1 MRKERN
7 DMSER
12 KNSETTS
19 WSAEQVRRQSS
30 QPGKPKKRKGNKPK
44 YGWLWYI
51 LGVIVASVL
60 LAGIGWLMVNDVCAL
75 NKEPLEATIK
85 VEKGDTVSDVTKK
98 LKDAGLIESKL
109 LFKIFAGIF
118 DAKDIIGPGTYELD
132 TDMDFRCLIEEM
144 QTELSVVPPNV
155 VLVTIP
161 EGYTVLQTISLL
173 AENGVCAEEELIE
186 AAKNYVFS
194 DYVFVDNE
202 NLGNVN
208 RLEGYLAPD
217 TYEFFEDEA
226 PERALSRLLD
236 NFALWMD
243 QDVLDDIQR
252 SDYTLH
258 EIVIM
263 ASLIEK
269 EAIGDD
275 EERRNIA
282 SVLYNRMENPEMETY
297 GYLQLDSTIYY
308 VLRTTGQDDS
318 AFSTSL
324 DSPYN
329 TYLHPGLPVGAI
341 CNPSRSA
348 LMAAVYP
355 NDTDYYYFAYGID
368 DVSHFFYD
376 YNEHLN
382 FVNSDMY
389 RPD

>member
-1 MRKERN
+1 
-7 DMSER
+7 MSDR

-19 WSAEQVRRQSS
+19 WSTEQVRRQ
-30 QPGKPKKRKGNKPK
+30 QGTPKREPKKGGKRKL
-44 YGWLWYI
+44 GWLWYI
-51 LGVIVASVL
+51 LGVIAASCL
-60 LAGIGWLMVNDVCAL
+60 LACVGWLMVNDVCAL
-75 NKEPLEATIK
+75 NKDYVEATIR
-85 VEKGDTVSDVTKK
+85 VEKNDTVSDVTDK
-98 LKDAGLIESKL
+98 LKEAGLIASKL
-109 LFKIFAGIF
+109 LFKIFAKLF
-118 DAKDIIGPGTYELD
+118 DAQDVIGPGTYPLD
-132 TDMDFRCLIEEM
+132 TNMDFRCLIEEM

-161 EGYTVLQTISLL
+161 EGLTVPQTISLL
-173 AENGVCAEEELIE
+173 AENGVCSEEELTE

-194 DYVFVDNE
+194 DFLFVDNE
-202 NLGNVN
+202 NLGEIT

-217 TYEFFEDEA
+217 TYEFFEDSA
-226 PERALSRLLD
+226 PEAALSRMLE
-236 NFALWMD
+236 NFAVWMN
-243 QDVLDDIQR
+243 QDILDDIQR
-252 SDYTLH
+252 SDYTLQ
-258 EIVIM
+258 EMVVM

-275 EERRNIA
+275 EERKNIG
-282 SVLYNRMENPEMETY
+282 SVLYNRIENPDFETN

-318 AFSTSL
+318 AFSTSM

-329 TYLHPGLPVGAI
+329 TYLYPGLPSGAI

>member
-1 MRKERN
+1 
-7 DMSER
+7 MSDR

-19 WSAEQVRRQSS
+19 WSTAQVRRQ
-30 QPGKPKKRKGNKPK
+30 QGAPKKQPKGRKSKL
-44 YGWLWYI
+44 GWLWYI
-51 LGVIVASVL
+51 LGVVAASCM
-60 LAGIGWLMVNDVCAL
+60 LACVAWLMINDVCAL
-75 NKEPLEATIK
+75 NKEY
-85 VEKGDTVSDVTKK
+85 VEVNVRVERDDTVSDVTDK
-98 LKDAGLIESKL
+98 LKDAGLINSKL
-109 LFKIFAGIF
+109 LFKICAKVF
-118 DAKDIIGPGTYELD
+118 DAESVIGPGTYTLD

-161 EGYTVLQTISLL
+161 EGLNVPETIALL
-173 AENGVCAEEELIE
+173 AENGVCSEEDLTE

-194 DYVFVDNE
+194 DFLFVDNQ
-202 NLGNVN
+202 NLGEIT

-217 TYEFFEDEA
+217 TYEFFEDSA
-226 PERALSRLLD
+226 PEVALSRMLE
-236 NFALWMD
+236 NFAAWMN

-252 SDYTLH
+252 SDYTLQ
-258 EIVIM
+258 EIVVM

-275 EERRNIA
+275 EERKNIA
-282 SVLYNRMENPEMETY
+282 SVLYNRIENPGFET
-297 GYLQLDSTIYY
+297 GGLLQLDSTIYY
-308 VLRTTGQDDS
+308 ILRANGRDDS
-318 AFSTSL
+318 EFSTSI

-329 TYLHPGLPVGAI
+329 TYLYQGLPSGAI

-355 NDTDYYYFAYGID
+355 NDTNYYYFAYGID

>member
-1 MRKERN
+1 
-7 DMSER
+7 MSER

-19 WSAEQVRRQSS
+19 WNAGQVRRETNQQARKS
-30 QPGKPKKRKGNKPK
+30 KKKRSRGVNALI
-44 YGWLWYI
+44 YVA
-51 LGVIVASVL
+51 GVILSSCL

-75 NKEPLEATIK
+75 NKEPLEVTLR
-85 VEKGDTVSDVTKK
+85 VEKGDTVGDVATK
-98 LKDAGLIESKL
+98 LKNEGLIESKF

-118 DAKDIIGPGTYELD
+118 DAKDIIAPGTYELD
-132 TDMDFRCLIEEM
+132 TTMDFHCLINSM
-144 QTELSVVPPNV
+144 QETMSIVPPGV
-155 VLVTIP
+155 VQVTIP
-161 EGYTVLQTISLL
+161 EGYTVKQTIALL
-173 AENGVCAEEELIE
+173 AENGVCAEDKLLEV
-186 AAKNYVFS
+186 AKNYVFAEY
-194 DYVFVDNE
+194 DFVDNT
-202 NLGNVN
+202 NLGDVS

-236 NFALWMD
+236 NFSVWMTAD
-243 QDVLDDIQR
+243 MRQDILN
-252 SDYTLH
+252 SPYNLH
-258 EIVIM
+258 EIVVM

-275 EERRNIA
+275 EERKNIA
-282 SVLYNRMENPEMETY
+282 SVLYNRMEHPEMET
-297 GYLQLDSTIYY
+297 GGLLQLDSTIYY
-308 VLRTTGQDDS
+308 ILRNNGRDDS
-318 AFSTSL
+318 EFSTSI

-329 TYLHPGLPVGAI
+329 TYLYQGLPAGAI

-355 NDTDYYYFAYGID
+355 NDTDYYYFAYGVD
-368 DVSHFFYD
+368 DVSHFFYN